1 MGTLV
6 DYATDK
12 GVALLTLTDPPVN
25 AFTHEMF
32 KELDACIIEARFDDD
47 VHVVVITGH
56 GDKYFSAGANVSM
69 LKEADE
75 TFKYYFCLHANE
87 TLLRLEN
94 TPKLVIGAVN
104 GHCVG
109 GGFELALACDLR
121 IARAGAF
128 QIGLPDVGMGV
139 LPATGGTQRLV
150 RAAGKARAIEL
161 MVEGQTL
168 SVTDAHALGLVNKAW
183 DAESH
188 EGFVR
193 RVLDYAHEFCP
204 PGRAA
209 AAVGLVKRAAQ
220 AAEDSSLEQGIALE
234 RELQQRLVGTADA
247 KEGLAAHA
255 QKRRAV
261 FRGR

>member
-25 AFTHEMF
+25 AFTHEMY
-32 KELDACIIEARFDDD
+32 KELDACVVEARFDDD
-47 VHVVVITGH
+47 VHVIVLTGH

-94 TPKLVIGAVN
+94 TPKLVIAGVN
-104 GHCVG
+104 GHCVS

-128 QIGLPDVGMGV
+128 QVGLPDLGMGV

-150 RAAGKARAIEL
+150 RLAGKARAIEL
-161 MVEGQTL
+161 MVEAQTL
-168 SVTDAHALGLVNKAW
+168 SVSDAHALGLVNKVW
-183 DAESH
+183 DSQSH
-188 EGFVR
+188 DAFMTQ
-193 RVLDYAHEFCP
+193 VLEYAHEFCP

-209 AAVGLVKRAAQ
+209 TAVGLVKRAAQ
-220 AAEDSSLEQGIALE
+220 AAEDLSLEQGIALE

-247 KEGLAAHA
+247 KEGLAAHS